1 MKNLNYFPYERN
13 RYFYG
18 KLLSVDDFESE
29 QKYMNDKRRL
39 INRFMHGC
47 GVVCGLGV
55 VPVGDDTISLEAGLA
70 LDFTGREILV
80 EKPVLKKI
88 STIDGFSANT
98 PERDGCQY
106 LCIEYSEYEKDPVY
120 HVADPD
126 PDGESVCHNKTA
138 EGYHIYLTGQEPA
151 ANTGALSYYEDATL
165 VYQGNNIRISQVFP
179 KYAKSGNEFDFRVI
193 VENLGQKLPISF
205 GYELSLEHLNK
216 DRKRWIKLF
225 FDEGQH
231 ETSVRYEIPVTVR
244 ALDVKDVEGSVSLR
258 DGSFWL
264 KAGEHV
270 LEDGAHEGAR
280 SERYPVRADNTVRII
295 TGSIREAVS
304 QNYFSEAMQEI
315 LNGNYRQ
322 NIYLARI
329 NLIRAGDTVIID
341 EVAPMPFGQY
351 IRSDILSSIREKTAE
366 DELKSFKRRL
376 KHISEQIIPETLTE
390 TGLQAETE
398 HLRTA
403 EGVVSIE
410 FGVGG
415 LTGQKFFS
423 QPVAHGLG
431 LGDILVFCRMAC
443 GEKDRYLC
451 HGAYGI
457 FEEESMVHGDL
468 AIRADRSEGTFTVGL
483 KLTRPTTAG
492 RVNIHWTAV
501 KTRQEEEETGQREL
515 FIRPDMV
522 YLSLREDYS
531 FDAFFTG
538 AADRRVVWSVREP
551 GGGTIDENGIYSA
564 PDAPGIYEIV
574 ARSAVWQ
581 DVTASAFVVVR
592 DTQVTG

>member
-47 GVVCGLGV
+47 GVVCGLNV

-70 LDFTGREILV
+70 LDFSGREILV

-88 STIDGFSANT
+88 SGIDGFSENT
-98 PERDGCQY
+98 PGGDGCLY
-106 LCIEYSEYEKDPVY
+106 LCIEYAEYEKDPVY

-126 PDGESVCHNKTA
+126 PDGTSVCHNKTA

-151 ANTGALSYYEDATL
+151 ADTGTLSYYEDTVL
-165 VYQGNNIRISQVFP
+165 VYHGNNVRISQVFP
-179 KYAKSGNEFDFRVI
+179 KYVKSGSEFEFRIV
-193 VENLGQKLPISF
+193 VENMGQKLPVSF
-205 GYELSLEHLNK
+205 GYELSLEHLSK
-216 DRKRWIKLF
+216 DRKRWIRLF
-225 FDEGQH
+225 FDEEAQ
-231 ETSVRYEIPVTVR
+231 ERAVRYEIPVTVR
-244 ALDVKDVEGSVSLR
+244 AHDVKDVEGSAALK

-270 LEDGAHEGAR
+270 LEDGAHGSVE
-280 SERYPVRADNTVRII
+280 SEFRPKRTANTVRII
-295 TGSIREAVS
+295 TDDIQETVS

-329 NLIRAGDTVIID
+329 NLIRAGDTVVID
-341 EVAPMPFGQY
+341 NVTPMPFGQY
-351 IRSDILSSIREKTAE
+351 ICSDILSSIREKTAE
-366 DELKSFKRRL
+366 DERKSLKRRL
-376 KHISEQIIPETLTE
+376 EQLSGDGFPQMPEE
-390 TGLQAETE
+390 TAPQTDTGQP
-398 HLRTA
+398 RTA
-403 EGVVSIE
+403 EGVISLE

-415 LTGQKFFS
+415 LAGQKFFS
-423 QPVAHGLG
+423 KPTTHGLG
-431 LGDILVFCRMAC
+431 LGDTLIFCRMAC

-451 HGAYGI
+451 DGADGI
-457 FEEESMVHGDL
+457 FDEEGMVHGDL
-468 AIRADRSEGTFTVGL
+468 AVRTDRSEGTFVVGL
-483 KLTRPTTAG
+483 KLTRPTTAE
-492 RVNIHWTAV
+492 RVRIHWTAI
-501 KTRQEEEETGQREL
+501 KPLPDEEETGVREL
-515 FIRPDMV
+515 SIRPDMV

-531 FDAFFTG
+531 FEAHFTG
-538 AADRRVVWSVREP
+538 AKDRRVLWSVREP
-551 GGGTIDENGIYSA
+551 GGGVIDENGRYSA
-564 PDAPGIYEIV
+564 PDSPGIYEII
-574 ARSAVWQ
+574 AKSAVWQ
-581 DVTASAFVVVR
+581 DLTASAFVVVR